1 MDNKY
6 YGSSQTSSDF
16 LVHYGIKGMKWGVR
30 KALKKTGLKKEKA
43 LRQQYNKAQNR
54 LAKLN
59 KRADIGEQKKN
70 QIKYAKR
77 AGIGLSTSMLGT
89 LGIGGTKILGKKY
102 LSNIHKAHDTFYK
115 GVDERVP
122 KMIEALEN
130 NNSSAYNALQQ
141 QRSQAYQEYKNV
153 TDKNF
158 KNLSGAEKA
167 RKISA
172 LVDLGGLGYAGYAGT
187 RSLIAKHRTTSKGH
201 AKAVA
206 KRDAWKKEMQST
218 FKGAQFDASGSVK
231 KKKKRANI

>member
-1 MDNKY
+1 
-6 YGSSQTSSDF
+6 
-16 LVHYGIKGMKWGVR
+16 
-30 KALKKTGLKKEKA
+30 
-43 LRQQYNKAQNR
+43 
-54 LAKLN
+54 
-59 KRADIGEQKKN
+59 
-70 QIKYAKR
+70 
-77 AGIGLSTSMLGT
+77 MLGT